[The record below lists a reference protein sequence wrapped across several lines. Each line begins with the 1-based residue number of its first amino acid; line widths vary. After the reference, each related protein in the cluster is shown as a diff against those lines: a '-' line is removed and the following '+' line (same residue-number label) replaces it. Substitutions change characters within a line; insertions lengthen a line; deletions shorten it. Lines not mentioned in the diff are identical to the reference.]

1 VRVVCVHG
9 IGKQRDGEQTL
20 LSQWRPALQDGLTR
34 AGATGLLADAEV
46 GVAFY
51 GDLFRPPGQPLA
63 VGDPYYRASDVE
75 PDFEAELLLEWWK
88 AAAAAEPQVVAPGAN
103 TLARTPGSVQA
114 ALQALSRSKFF
125 GGLALRTLVFDL
137 KQVRRYLTDPELRA
151 GARARVTDLIGSDTQ
166 VVVAHSLG
174 SVVAYEALHA
184 LNASNTGEGPKDGR
198 GHRVRALVTLGSPL
212 GIRNLVFDR
221 LQPPPEGGRGAW
233 PGGPGL
239 VWTNVVDAGDV
250 LALVKDLRPV
260 FGDRLHGYE
269 VHNGAHAHDARAYLT
284 DPLTGAAIAAG
295 LR

>member
-1 VRVVCVHG
+1 M
-9 IGKQRDGEQTL
+9 
-20 LSQWRPALQDGLTR
+20 
-34 AGATGLLADAEV
+34 
-46 GVAFY
+46 AFY

-63 VGDPYYRASDVE
+63 VGDPYYRAGDVE
-75 PDFEAELLLEWWK
+75 LGFETELLLAWWK
-88 AAAAAEPQVVAPGAN
+88 AAAAAEPQVVAPGAD
-103 TLARTPGSVQA
+103 TLVRTPGSAQA
-114 ALQALSRSKFF
+114 ALRALSQSKFF

-151 GARARVTDLIGSDTQ
+151 TAQGRVISLIGPDTQ
-166 VVVAHSLG
+166 VVVGHSLG

-184 LNASNTGEGPKDGR
+184 LDASGASAGPRDGR

-212 GIRNLVFDR
+212 GIRNLIFDR
-221 LQPPPEGGRGAW
+221 LQPPPDGDRGAW

-250 LALVKDLRPV
+250 VALVKDLRPT
-260 FGDRLHGYE
+260 FGDQLNGCV

-284 DPLTGAAIAAG
+284 DALTGAAIAAG